1 MYRHKNNESLLV
13 QIPHITFRY
22 TPREELGAAKLFVGM
37 AVNDVTVNNKGGATY
52 NNTIQLL
59 KTSCHKTDSNFA
71 IIQPQK
77 PWTQSL
83 MPQSNN
89 VSNLRNS
96 KPSPVVDM
104 LVDCVE
110 YWPAN

>member
-37 AVNDVTVNNKGGATY
+37 AVTDVTVNNKGGPTY

-83 MPQSNN
+83 MPLSRTSLLFIVQ
-89 VSNLRNS
+89 
-96 KPSPVVDM
+96 
-104 LVDCVE
+104 C
-110 YWPAN
+110 